1 MDHEKLLSWIMIA
14 LFPNQLERKRV
25 EKVLERYGTESYH
38 QEPPR
43 VQLAI
48 LKLAGADLERIEH
61 YVEQAFMDYRDV
73 LAMAEYPGQIR
84 QPYSLKDK
92 DPELYAQIIDEDLK
106 QYEEWLN
113 DQLSGES

>member
-1 MDHEKLLSWIMIA
+1 MDQADILGQVLSN
-14 LFPNQLERKRV
+14 LFPNQLEGKRV
-25 EKVLERYGTESYH
+25 EKVLERYGTENYH
-38 QEPPR
+38 RESAR
-43 VQLAI
+43 VRLAI
-48 LKLAGADLERIEH
+48 LKLAGTDLERIEH
-61 YVEQAFMDYRDV
+61 YVEQASMDYRDV

-92 DPELYAQIIDEDLK
+92 DSERYAQIIEEDRK